1 MYSHGLRHHN
11 HSTYLGKP
19 AKFQGHA
26 VGDRL
31 KRAARGLCVT
41 KQFDFLYHRDK
52 LTFSRSAGQFEV
64 DQAGYNYGGTA
75 FANNTY
81 LVGAGGFQG
90 SGSGGPVTL
99 TFATPVI
106 QFGTNIEDFDLAGN
120 GTNNPYFI
128 DFQAFD
134 PTGASLGNFTSTRG
148 CSDNSCLSFEGL
160 TVSGNSIGS
169 ISFYDSPSNL
179 NSSSNNLL
187 FGNVALRRWETDLQP
202 PAAVT
207 PEPSSLLLLRHRH
220 AGPRWP
226 GPQSFRLESDRA
238 PLQCFL
244 PAHGPNPADLIEE
257 INDSPTLLVSGV
269 IWSG

>member
-1 MYSHGLRHHN
+1 MFL
-11 HSTYLGKP
+11 
-19 AKFQGHA
+19 AKTFATSLITICFLMCTHTAYGTTITQLTSASQLSSKDTQSGIVSNA
-26 VGDRL
+26 QPVGYVSPSNSISFTT
-31 KRAARGLCVT
+31 G
-41 KQFDFLYHRDK
+41 DK

-128 DFQAFD
+128 NFQALD

-160 TVSGNSIGS
+160 TVSGNSIGY

-187 FGNVALRRWETDLQP
+187 FGNVNFAPVGTDLQP
-202 PAAVT
+202 SAAVT
-207 PEPSSLLLLRHRH
+207 PELSSLLLLGTGMLGL
-220 AGPRWP
+220 AGLARNR
-226 GPQSFRLESDRA
+226 FA
-238 PLQCFL
+238 
-244 PAHGPNPADLIEE
+244 
-257 INDSPTLLVSGV
+257 
-269 IWSG
+269 

>member
-1 MYSHGLRHHN
+1 MNSTKMITAALLIAGLVM
-11 HSTYLGKP
+11 STHAAYGTTITQLTSASQLSSKDTQLGIVSNAQP
-19 AKFQGHA
+19 
-26 VGDRL
+26 VGYVSPSNSISFTT
-31 KRAARGLCVT
+31 G
-41 KQFDFLYHRDK
+41 DK

-64 DQAGYNYGGTA
+64 DQAGYNYGNTA

-128 DFQAFD
+128 NFQAFD

-169 ISFYDSPSNL
+169 ISFYDSPINL

-187 FGNVALRRWETDLQP
+187 FGNVDFAPLGTDLQP
-202 PAAVT
+202 PPAVT
-207 PEPSSLLLLRHRH
+207 PEPSSLVLLGTGLLGL
-220 AGPRWP
+220 AGVARKR
-226 GPQSFRLESDRA
+226 FA
-238 PLQCFL
+238 
-244 PAHGPNPADLIEE
+244 
-257 INDSPTLLVSGV
+257 
-269 IWSG
+269 

>member
-1 MYSHGLRHHN
+1 MNSTKMITAALLMAGLMM
-11 HSTYLGKP
+11 STHTAYGTTITQLTSASQLSSKDTQLGIISNAQP
-19 AKFQGHA
+19 
-26 VGDRL
+26 VGYVSPSNSISFTT
-31 KRAARGLCVT
+31 G
-41 KQFDFLYHRDK
+41 DK

-90 SGSGGPVTL
+90 SGSGGAVTL

-120 GTNNPYFI
+120 GTKNPYFI
-128 DFQAFD
+128 NFQAFD
-134 PTGASLGNFTSTRG
+134 PTGASLGSFTSTRG

-169 ISFYDSPSNL
+169 ISFYDSPINL

-187 FGNVALRRWETDLQP
+187 FGDVRFAPLGTDLQP
-202 PAAVT
+202 PTAVT
-207 PEPSSLLLLRHRH
+207 PEPSSLLLLGTGMLGL
-220 AGPRWP
+220 AGLARKR
-226 GPQSFRLESDRA
+226 FA
-238 PLQCFL
+238 
-244 PAHGPNPADLIEE
+244 
-257 INDSPTLLVSGV
+257 
-269 IWSG
+269 